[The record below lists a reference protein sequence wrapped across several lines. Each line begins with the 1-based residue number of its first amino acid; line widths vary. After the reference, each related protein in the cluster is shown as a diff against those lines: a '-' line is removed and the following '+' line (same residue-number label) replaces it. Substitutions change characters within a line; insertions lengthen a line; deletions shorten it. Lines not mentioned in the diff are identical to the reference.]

1 MCRDIKDWH
10 ICKGGMRDMT
20 MKTIGL
26 IGGMSWESTLEYYRI
41 INESIKE
48 RLGDLHSARIVMYS
62 MEFAE
67 IERLQRSGQWN
78 ELTDLMTDAA
88 QRVERGGA
96 DFVLICTNTMHLMAE
111 DVEKSINIPLL
122 HIADATAVVIKEKGI
137 SRAGLLGTKF
147 TMEREFYKGKLAR
160 HGLEVI
166 IPPQGHRET
175 VHRIIYDELCR
186 GIIKESSK
194 DSYRGIIEEMVIA
207 GAEGVIL
214 GCTEIGLLV
223 KDGDASVPIFDT
235 TEIHAKAAVD
245 YALATDE
252 WQ

>member
-1 MCRDIKDWH
+1 
-10 ICKGGMRDMT
+10 
-20 MKTIGL
+20 
-26 IGGMSWESTLEYYRI
+26 
-41 INESIKE
+41 
-48 RLGDLHSARIVMYS
+48 
-62 MEFAE
+62 
-67 IERLQRSGQWN
+67 RSGQWN
-78 ELTDLMTDAA
+78 ELTDLMIDAA

-111 DVEKSINIPLL
+111 DVEKNINIPLL